1 MQIAY
6 VVLIVAYTL
15 IDRAAFAVSGAPTTR
30 ARREWTFWA
39 VWVPYLA
46 CFAGPI
52 AELALGTAK
61 PSMLGMVAGALLVA
75 AAAGLRWVGVTT
87 LGRSFSASVETH
99 DGHRLVDT
107 GIFSVIRHPLYLG
120 LALLYIGLPLF
131 AGARWTWIAVALGMA
146 GLVARTLAEE
156 RWLAG
161 ELPGYS
167 EYMRRTKRLVPGVW

>member
-87 LGRSFSASVETH
+87 LGRAFSASVETH

-107 GIFSVIRHPLYLG
+107 GIF
-120 LALLYIGLPLF
+120 
-131 AGARWTWIAVALGMA
+131 
-146 GLVARTLAEE
+146 
-156 RWLAG
+156 
-161 ELPGYS
+161 
-167 EYMRRTKRLVPGVW
+167 